1 MLDHREGYKRAGGVV
16 PMRAGT
22 GGAERDRDNPEPG
35 DEERD
40 PDQEQRGLRE
50 DEEGEGDR
58 LRQDGHPLHPHQ
70 QDLRVRRPR
79 RRAAR
84 APDVGDH
91 RPRREGDPP
100 PAGRDPLQGGLHALR
115 GQRHQLR
122 LHPAREA
129 HGPEGGHLREDPRED
144 PEAGDG
150 RPAREQ
156 EHPHGPRD
164 RGARVPEED
173 RRGDG
178 DLPGGRRGAAG
189 GGHAQHALQPAARG
203 QGRDRQ
209 NQEGEALRAHPLGR
223 LRRERREAGRLPGHP
238 PRVPAPGA
246 EHLQQDEVDKGGAAR
261 RQDAGDNDR
270 GRAQRHPLPAGGRH
284 RHQHQRQV
292 RAQHQRRRRRHPLR
306 KHLQDPRHGQVPQEG
321 QPLHILKF
329 VLGLRVQHSNAANSI
344 RSPFPLQHIHVAS
357 LECSGNELF
366 LFNRGRFF
374 QSFIMFRV

>member
-1 MLDHREGYKRAGGVV
+1 MS
-16 PMRAGT
+16 
-22 GGAERDRDNPEPG
+22 
-35 DEERD
+35 
-40 PDQEQRGLRE
+40 
-50 DEEGEGDR
+50 
-58 LRQDGHPLHPHQ
+58 
-70 QDLRVRRPR
+70 
-79 RRAAR
+79 
-84 APDVGDH
+84 
-91 RPRREGDPP
+91 
-100 PAGRDPLQGGLHALR
+100 
-115 GQRHQLR
+115 
-122 LHPAREA
+122 
-129 HGPEGGHLREDPRED
+129 
-144 PEAGDG
+144 
-150 RPAREQ
+150 
-156 EHPHGPRD
+156 
-164 RGARVPEED
+164 
-173 RRGDG
+173 
-178 DLPGGRRGAAG
+178 
-189 GGHAQHALQPAARG
+189 
-203 QGRDRQ
+203 
-209 NQEGEALRAHPLGR
+209 
-223 LRRERREAGRLPGHP
+223 
-238 PRVPAPGA
+238 APGA